1 MPTYACSAAAG
12 LLSPSQKERIVQSI
26 TKIHHE
32 EANAPAYLVQVI
44 FHDLA
49 VGNHWIA
56 GAPAP
61 TGQIWVRGDIRAGRT
76 EEQKARMLE
85 RILADV
91 AGIAETVPE
100 NVWVYICDIPATNIA
115 EYGSILPTPGN
126 EAAWLERLPA
136 ALKARLGSRG

>member
-1 MPTYACSAAAG
+1 MPTYACSAAIG
-12 LLSPSQKERIVQSI
+12 LLSPSRKERIVQSI
-26 TKIHHE
+26 TRIHHE
-32 EANAPAYLVQVI
+32 EAKAPAYLVQVI
-44 FHDLA
+44 FHDLPT
-49 VGNHWIA
+49 GNHWIA
-56 GAPAP
+56 GALAP

-85 RILADV
+85 RILADI

-100 NVWVYICDIPATNIA
+100 NVWVYICDIPASNIA